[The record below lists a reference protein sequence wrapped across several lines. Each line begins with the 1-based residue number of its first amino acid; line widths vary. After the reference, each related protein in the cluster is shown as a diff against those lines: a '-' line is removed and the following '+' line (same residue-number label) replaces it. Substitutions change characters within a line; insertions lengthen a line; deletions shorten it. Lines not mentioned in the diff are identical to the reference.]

1 MHSVQRREKNGSISI
16 KPFVPYFKT
25 NDSWIRK
32 KFWFFPISTSFLTFL
47 LDALSGPVCD
57 MMDIF
62 QAASPLLDRQK
73 AIHKLWVLYKLGT
86 GGIFRLSQLF
96 DIWSHYHI
104 DTFQPLAA
112 FGWRNHLAFLCFH
125 ALSPWVSLDWILT
138 GQLGLWKLRG
148 FPSSQ
153 LNRMES
159 SSQPTTLRWSNM
171 SRVFNF
177 LFVETTCEGDNS
189 RGKRLRP
196 GLFISAGHRVW
207 HGDYYQHA
215 ATFFF
220 LLF

>member
-16 KPFVPYFKT
+16 KPFAPYFKT
-25 NDSWIRK
+25 NDSYQNFSHQHFIFDFFIRRA
-32 KFWFFPISTSFLTFL
+32 FRTRVRYDGLISGCFTSVGQAESHPQVMSTLQ
-47 LDALSGPVCD
+47 ARHRWN
-57 MMDIF
+57 F
-62 QAASPLLDRQK
+62 Q
-73 AIHKLWVLYKLGT
+73 IIT
-86 GGIFRLSQLF
+86 I
-96 DIWSHYHI
+96 IWSHYHI

-171 SRVFNF
+171 SRFKLSICWKPLVK
-177 LFVETTCEGDNS
+177 VTTHVGSDCVLDCS
-189 RGKRLRP
+189 LARGTEF
-196 GLFISAGHRVW
+196 GTGTIISML
-207 HGDYYQHA
+207 QH
-215 ATFFF
+215 FF